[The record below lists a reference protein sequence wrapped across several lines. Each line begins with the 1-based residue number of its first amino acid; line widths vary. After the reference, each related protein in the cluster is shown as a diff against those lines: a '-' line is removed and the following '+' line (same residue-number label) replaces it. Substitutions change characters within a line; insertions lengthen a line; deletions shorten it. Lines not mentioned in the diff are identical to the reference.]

1 MGWWRGPANVEFI
14 KMKGPAGKGHAEM
27 AITQH
32 RGLEERCGLED
43 SENSDWQDY
52 FYLGMGDLPYK
63 ADRCSS
69 YTVPFKGLKSSF
81 GASSGVEP

>member
-32 RGLEERCGLED
+32 KGLEERSSIED
-43 SENSDWQDY
+43 TENSDW
-52 FYLGMGDLPYK
+52 
-63 ADRCSS
+63 
-69 YTVPFKGLKSSF
+69 
-81 GASSGVEP
+81 